1 MRIHAFGMLFLALL
15 MFGPGCTSGPEVV
28 PEAFKANID
37 STVTFPMVL
46 EEPTVHQGTM
56 VLLGG
61 EVLTAKRLKEGTR
74 LEILQ
79 LPLDGSEEPVLDLAA
94 SQGRFFAFESSS
106 FLDPATLPPNTRIT
120 LVGEI
125 TGATRDNL
133 DEMEYRYPM
142 VTIKHLHVWPKI
154 EPDSTWDSGPRYSI
168 FGGGSSGGRVGGGVG
183 IGIGF

>member
-46 EEPTVHQGTM
+46 EEPTVHQGTI

-79 LPLDGSEEPVLDLAA
+79 LPLDGSEEPVLDRAA

-106 FLDPATLPPNTRIT
+106 FLDPAPFPPI
-120 LVGEI
+120 
-125 TGATRDNL
+125 
-133 DEMEYRYPM
+133 
-142 VTIKHLHVWPKI
+142 
-154 EPDSTWDSGPRYSI
+154 
-168 FGGGSSGGRVGGGVG
+168 RV
-183 IGIGF
+183 

>member
-1 MRIHAFGMLFLALL
+1 MSIHLIGILL
-15 MFGPGCTSGPEVV
+15 GAILLVGSGCMSGPQVV
-28 PEAFKANID
+28 PEVFKANID
-37 STVTFPMVL
+37 STVTFPKVL
-46 EEPTVHQGTM
+46 EEPTLYQRTM

-79 LPLDGSEEPVLDLAA
+79 LPLDGSEEPVLDRTV
-94 SQGRFFAFESSS
+94 SQGRVFALESS
-106 FLDPATLPPNTRIT
+106 FLDPATLPPNTRVT

-125 TGATRDNL
+125 TGVTRANL
-133 DEMEYRYPM
+133 DELEYRYPT
-142 VTIKHLHVWPKI
+142 VTIKHLHVWP
-154 EPDSTWDSGPRYSI
+154 ELVLEQPGDSGPRYGI

>member
-1 MRIHAFGMLFLALL
+1 M
-15 MFGPGCTSGPEVV
+15 SGPQVV
-28 PEAFKANID
+28 PEVFEAKID
-37 STVTFPMVL
+37 STVTFPQVL

-61 EVLTAKRLKEGTR
+61 EVLNAKRLTEGTR

-79 LPLDGSEEPVLDLAA
+79 LPLDDFEEPVLDRTS
-94 SQGRFFAFESSS
+94 SQGRFLALESS
-106 FLDPATLPPNTRIT
+106 FLDPATLPPNTRVT

-125 TGATRDNL
+125 TGATRANL
-133 DEMEYRYPM
+133 DEMEYRYPT
-142 VTIKHLHVWPKI
+142 VTIKHLHVWP
-154 EPDSTWDSGPRYSI
+154 ERELDQLGDSGPSFGI

>member
-37 STVTFPMVL
+37 STVTFPMVR

-79 LPLDGSEEPVLDLAA
+79 LPLDGSEEPVLDRAA

-142 VTIKHLHVWPKI
+142 VTIKHLHVWPEL
-154 EPDSTWDSGPRYSI
+154 EPDQPGDSGLSYGI
-168 FGGGSSGGRVGGGVG
+168 FGGGSTGGRVGGGVG